1 MKNLPKMN
9 VTPTPDKTWNSGI
22 FKIIKVFINSCSTT
36 TRQRNPPSDGKTQH
50 VRLVTIGP
58 SHYCEKA
65 RWALDMLD
73 NDPVSPIYYTE
84 NAHPPLFQSLETLT
98 LSDGK
103 VSMVPMVELTN
114 QNGEKEVM
122 HDSAK
127 IVEFFLPHLYPSSY
141 RNEILEL
148 EEYSGQHI
156 GATARCYLYHVSL
169 KPKYY
174 KFLTNMLTSQS
185 SSVEKMIWG
194 TILDRGIAKGM
205 KKVMGINSH
214 SAEASLAAL
223 RKAFNDISLKLT
235 KKDGSKKKFILDT
248 DEVEIG
254 FTAADLAFCSTA
266 SVIVCPPELSLFMPM
281 KEDEMPPELL
291 NLRNELRNT
300 FAGKHVLDVYKYH
313 RGKVMPK
320 VVNRD
325 CFPIFSR
332 L

>member
-205 KKVMGINSH
+205 KKVMGKQSFGR
-214 SAEASLAAL
+214 S
-223 RKAFNDISLKLT
+223 
-235 KKDGSKKKFILDT
+235 
-248 DEVEIG
+248 
-254 FTAADLAFCSTA
+254 
-266 SVIVCPPELSLFMPM
+266 
-281 KEDEMPPELL
+281 
-291 NLRNELRNT
+291 
-300 FAGKHVLDVYKYH
+300 
-313 RGKVMPK
+313 
-320 VVNRD
+320 
-325 CFPIFSR
+325 
-332 L
+332 